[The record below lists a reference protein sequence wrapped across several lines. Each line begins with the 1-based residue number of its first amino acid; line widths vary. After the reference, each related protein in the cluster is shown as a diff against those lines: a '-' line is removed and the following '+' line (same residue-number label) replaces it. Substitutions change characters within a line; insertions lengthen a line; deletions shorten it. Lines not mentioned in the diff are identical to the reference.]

1 MPLNICLETKSYKK
15 EKKAKE
21 LVKKSQILSIT
32 FICFIVV
39 VFSSCRRSD
48 TYNAFKK
55 SFDKKG
61 NYTGFSDLPEKYT
74 FENAKKDGCL
84 VLQDLVILEN
94 ENLWEE
100 FVNTT
105 SKKEDSSIRIATFY
119 TDTNNSYLQDLY
131 YVNGHYYSFSSTLG
145 GKKKKGFLYLL
156 TLREIDDN
164 SPLRITY
171 VLLTNDKD
179 LTYYRVSKDIE
190 SAVTDDSRA
199 GKRTD
204 KNIPKYEIVFIK
216 YKPKS
221 KIRYRLHD

>member
-15 EKKAKE
+15 EKKVKE
-21 LVKKSQILSIT
+21 LVKKSQILFII

-48 TYNAFKK
+48 TYNTFKK

-61 NYTGFSDLPEKYT
+61 NYTGFSDFPENYT

-105 SKKEDSSIRIATFY
+105 SKKEDSSIRIAEFY
-119 TDTNNSYLQDLY
+119 KDTGNTYFHDLY
-131 YVNGHYYSFSSTLG
+131 YIKRRYYMFSRSQ
-145 GKKKKGFLYLL
+145 KEQKKKGFLYLL
-156 TLREIDDN
+156 ILGEIDDN
-164 SPLRITY
+164 ITGRITY

-179 LTYYRVSKDIE
+179 LTYYKVSKDIE
-190 SAVTDDSRA
+190 SMVTDESRA
-199 GKRTD
+199 GKRTNKD
-204 KNIPKYEIVFIK
+204 IPKYEIVFIK

-221 KIRYRLHD
+221 